1 MLKNHFISKLN
12 LKIRDFKV
20 MLISIILLLNKQKS
34 KQIQCIL
41 IHKCDTLSFFS
52 QYFHMN
58 RNSLFCQISAASVL
72 LQFHNLP
79 EIHQVFLKMLI
90 LFFRAESK
98 CKQHSASARALNWT
112 SEVESIALHSESIRL
127 KGFQYALTSY
137 QSFLILNNH
146 V

>member
-1 MLKNHFISKLN
+1 MLKNHFISELN

-20 MLISIILLLNKQKS
+20 MLISIILLLNKQRG
-34 KQIQCIL
+34 KQTQCIL
-41 IHKCDTLSFFS
+41 IHKCDTSSFFN

-58 RNSLFCQISAASVL
+58 QSPLFHQISAAPVL
-72 LQFHNLP
+72 LLFHNLP

-112 SEVESIALHSESIRL
+112 FELESIALHSETICL
-127 KGFQYALTSY
+127 EGFQYALTSY
-137 QSFLILNNH
+137 QSF
-146 V
+146 